1 MPVGYRHVDVF
12 ATGPYTGNSLAVFGA
27 DGDLPD
33 GDLPGGDPSG
43 GDPRRDPT
51 AGQLLA
57 ITQEV
62 RHFESVFLA
71 PPDAAGVVPA
81 RVFDLFG
88 ELDFAGHPV
97 LGAAAVLHERAG
109 GAGPRRWTFRLP
121 GATVGVT
128 TTPSEAGFTALLD
141 QGPPR
146 FLGEVPAADRPAIAA
161 ALSLPAG
168 VLAGLPLEV
177 VSTGL
182 AYLIVPVTSGLPGA
196 GIAHPGFGALLAR
209 YGARFAYLLDLGA
222 YGGTEGRG
230 GTRQGR
236 DRPLEG
242 RSWNNDGVLED
253 VATGSAA
260 GCVGAYLARHGL
272 VPPDAEFTLAQGRF
286 AGRPSLMRVTPQ
298 GPRDALVNVR
308 VGGEVAFVA
317 AGRLDRLPPPAEGSG
332 AGPVRRRIR

>member
-1 MPVGYRHVDVF
+1 MSVGYRHVDVF

-33 GDLPGGDPSG
+33 
-43 GDPRRDPT
+43 RTT

-62 RHFESVFLA
+62 RHFESVFLT
-71 PPDAAGVVPA
+71 PPDAAGVVGA

-97 LGAAAVLHERAG
+97 LGAAAVLHERSGA
-109 GAGPRRWTFRLP
+109 AGPRRWTFRLP

-128 TTPSEAGFTALLD
+128 TTPSAVGVTALLD

-146 FLGEVPAADRPAIAA
+146 FLGEVREAGRAGVAD

-168 VLAGLPLEV
+168 VLADLPLEV
-177 VSTGL
+177 VTTGL
-182 AYLIVPVTSGLPGA
+182 SYLIVPVTSGLA
-196 GIAHPGFGALLAR
+196 QARIAHPDFAALLAG
-209 YGARFAYLLDLGA
+209 YGARFAYVLDVGA
-222 YGGTEGRG
+222 AGGPEGWI
-230 GTRQGR
+230 
-236 DRPLEG
+236 PEG

-260 GCVGAYLARHGL
+260 GCVGAFLAKHGL

-298 GPRDALVNVR
+298 GSADALANVR
-308 VGGEVAFVA
+308 VGGEVALVA
-317 AGRLDRLPPPAEGSG
+317 AGRLDRLPPA
-332 AGPVRRRIR
+332 IR

>member
-1 MPVGYRHVDVF
+1 MSVGYRHVDVF

-27 DGDLPD
+27 DGDLPG
-33 GDLPGGDPSG
+33 GDLPAGDVPGGDLSG
-43 GDPRRDPT
+43 GDPGRGPT

-128 TTPSEAGFTALLD
+128 TTPSGAGFTALLD

-146 FLGEVPAADRPAIAA
+146 FLGEVPAGDRPAIAA

-168 VLAGLPLEV
+168 ALADLPLEV

-182 AYLIVPVTSGLPGA
+182 SYLIVPVTSGLPGA
-196 GIAHPGFGALLAR
+196 GIAHPGFGALLER
-209 YGARFAYLLDLGA
+209 YGARFAYLLDLGTDS
-222 YGGTEGRG
+222 G
-230 GTRQGR
+230 
-236 DRPLEG
+236 PEG

-286 AGRPSLMRVTPQ
+286 AGRPSLMRVMPQ
-298 GPRDALVNVR
+298 GPQDALVNVR

-317 AGRLDRLPPPAEGSG
+317 AGRLDRLPPPVGGSG
-332 AGPVRRRIR
+332 AGPV